1 MHICTTG
8 VFSDL
13 LPLQTVATHIEKL
26 VARPVA
32 EWRDCLFNDFEPSL
46 FPHHPVLS
54 EIKDELYALGADFA
68 LITGSGAALYALSRQ
83 PLQLDSLR
91 RADYFLYEGKL

>member
-1 MHICTTG
+1 M
-8 VFSDL
+8 
-13 LPLQTVATHIEKL
+13 
-26 VARPVA
+26 
-32 EWRDCLFNDFEPSL
+32 EWRDCLFNDFEASL

-54 EIKDELYALGADFA
+54 EIKDELYALGADLA
-68 LITGSGAALYALSRQ
+68 LMTGSGAALYALSRQ